1 MSDDLNKAF
10 VNIVPV
16 PRPEVYLRP
25 IPDPAWLA
33 GFTSGEGCFSINVI
47 ASKTNLCG
55 HQVQLKFI
63 LTQHSRDTLLMT
75 SLINYLNCGSVVQ
88 SRSQGIVDRDIVKFV
103 VSNFQD
109 ITRTI
114 LPLFNRYPIQGV
126 KAQDFQDFCKVAELM
141 KNKAHLTPEGL
152 DLIKNIKSGMNKGRK
167 L

>member
-1 MSDDLNKAF
+1 
-10 VNIVPV
+10 
-16 PRPEVYLRP
+16 
-25 IPDPAWLA
+25 
-33 GFTSGEGCFSINVI
+33 
-47 ASKTNLCG
+47 
-55 HQVQLKFI
+55 
-63 LTQHSRDTLLMT
+63 MT